1 MRFESNKNYFAF
13 GCTNVIFADCKKCP
27 GPSPGPSKTDFY
39 PDEKGEVL
47 KAFLS
52 KITQV
57 QREVNLNIIYHQK
70 KENL

>member
-1 MRFESNKNYFAF
+1 MF
-13 GCTNVIFADCKKCP
+13 TNIIFANCKKCP
-27 GPSPGPSKTDFY
+27 GPSPGKTDVD

-52 KITQV
+52 KISQV
-57 QREVNLNIIYHQK
+57 QREVNLNIIYHQT